1 MMMGRDKLK
10 MINVTYFWVPFL
22 IISIGFSVLT
32 YVTVKNR
39 IDEKYE
45 QLKDTT
51 LEIANSYSH
60 NLVQTDKA
68 FDIITELLDEKI
80 RITGQAIILI
90 DNRENNEVL
99 DAIAKTFNVDGIDL
113 YNDEGVITHSTSEG
127 LIGWQA
133 YEGHPVYDFMMSE
146 QTMRV
151 EDVRQDTENGL
162 YYKFGYAKDA
172 AGGFVQIGVL
182 AENIQDFLGDFEIT
196 KLINEIS
203 ARGDVKQVFFVNP
216 KYEIIA
222 SSLPSYEGLTIEQK
236 ELRAEIDSNASDVQR
251 GEKDGDDF
259 FSLSEPIFVENEKI
273 GTLLIY
279 WPTDELDA
287 EVNEIIRCAIAILL
301 IVIIVMGGILISAY
315 RKSKSNIKIAY
326 YDELTGL
333 RNSKYLSEYL
343 YHVLRKPYRRNKA
356 VLLLNFVNFKT
367 LNITYGFLYGDEVLK
382 QIAVKVRTLLDS
394 EDLFFRFDGDRFI
407 LVLDD
412 YADKKELRAFADKL
426 MQIFENPIME
436 GTEYQYVD
444 VQIAIVEIKDRHTS
458 TDKILQDAIL
468 TLSYIKDSS
477 ATQVAFFNEDME
489 KRLLRQD
496 KIVKV
501 LREVIEGKD
510 TESFY
515 LEFQPKLDLKKDI
528 VIGFEA
534 LARLRIENLGQIA
547 PDEFIALAE
556 EKLVIYDLGNHIL
569 LLACEF
575 LKRLQN
581 EGFHETSVAV
591 NISGIQLL
599 REDFVENLQQ
609 KLFLSDKGRKPLEF
623 EVTETVLLDH
633 FSQINET
640 LEAIKKMG
648 IAISLDDFGTGY
660 SSFSRLAELNIDAV
674 KIDRFFI
681 GKISHTS
688 EKNLIISDILS
699 MAHKIGLNVIAEGVE
714 DEKQKAYLQK
724 YGCDIIQ
731 GYLLSKPLP
740 EESAITFL
748 RRYEGDARII

>member
-1 MMMGRDKLK
+1 M
-10 MINVTYFWVPFL
+10 
-22 IISIGFSVLT
+22 
-32 YVTVKNR
+32 
-39 IDEKYE
+39 
-45 QLKDTT
+45 
-51 LEIANSYSH
+51 EIADSYSH
-60 NLVQTDKA
+60 SLAQTA
-68 FDIITELLDEKI
+68 EAHEIITELLDEKI
-80 RITGQAIILI
+80 RIASQAIMLI
-90 DNRENNEVL
+90 ENKANNDVL
-99 DAIAKTFNVDGIDL
+99 AAISKTFIVDEIHL
-113 YNDEGVITHSTSEG
+113 YNNDGVVTHSSYEG
-127 LIGWQA
+127 TVGWQA

-146 QTMRV
+146 QTTLV
-151 EDVRQDTENGL
+151 EDVRRDTENGV
-162 YYKFGYAKDA
+162 YYKFGYVKDET
-172 AGGFVQIGVL
+172 GGFVQLGIL
-182 AENIQDFLGDFEIT
+182 AENIQAFTGEFEIQ

-203 ARGDVKQVFFVNP
+203 GRGDVKQVFFVNP
-216 KYEIIA
+216 KHEIIA
-222 SSLPSYEGLTIEQK
+222 SSLPGYTGSTIEQK
-236 ELRAEIDSNASDVQR
+236 ELRAEMDSDASEVQR

-259 FSLSEPIFVENEKI
+259 FSLSEPIFVEDEKI

-287 EVNEIIRCAIAILL
+287 EVNENIRYAILTL
-301 IVIIVMGGILISAY
+301 LFIIIVIGGMGLSAY
-315 RKSKSNIKIAY
+315 RKSKTNIKIAY

-343 YHVLRKPYRRNKA
+343 YRVLRNPYRRNKA

-367 LNITYGFLYGDEVLK
+367 LNITYGFLYGDEILK
-382 QIAVKVRTLLDS
+382 QIAFKVRTALGS
-394 EDLFFRFDGDRFI
+394 EENFFRFDGDRFI
-407 LVLDD
+407 VVLDD
-412 YADKKELRAFADKL
+412 YEDQEELKL
-426 MQIFENPIME
+426 VANKLLHIFENPIME
-436 GTEYQYVD
+436 VTERQYVD
-444 VQIAIVEIKDRHTS
+444 AQIAIVEIKDRHTS

-477 ATQVAFFNEDME
+477 DDQVAFFNEDME

-515 LEFQPKLDLKKDI
+515 LEFQPKLDLMKDK

-534 LARLRIENLGQIA
+534 LARLRIENLGQVA

-556 EKLVIYDLGNHIL
+556 EKLLIYDLGNHIL
-569 LLACEF
+569 LLACDF
-575 LKRLQN
+575 VKRLQD

-599 REDFVENLQQ
+599 REDFLENLQK
-609 KLFLSDKGRKPLEF
+609 KLFSSEKGRKPLEF

-660 SSFSRLAELNIDAV
+660 SSFSRLAELNIDTV

-681 GKISHTS
+681 DKISHTA
-688 EKNLIISDILS
+688 EKDLIISDIIS
-699 MAHKIGLNVIAEGVE
+699 MAHKIGLSVVAEGVE
-714 DEKQKAYLQK
+714 DERQRAYLQK

-731 GYLLSKPLP
+731 GYLLSRPLA
-740 EESAITFL
+740 EESAINFL
-748 RRYEGDARII
+748 RRYESDVQR

>member
-1 MMMGRDKLK
+1 
-10 MINVTYFWVPFL
+10 
-22 IISIGFSVLT
+22 
-32 YVTVKNR
+32 
-39 IDEKYE
+39 
-45 QLKDTT
+45 
-51 LEIANSYSH
+51 
-60 NLVQTDKA
+60 
-68 FDIITELLDEKI
+68 
-80 RITGQAIILI
+80 
-90 DNRENNEVL
+90 
-99 DAIAKTFNVDGIDL
+99 
-113 YNDEGVITHSTSEG
+113 
-127 LIGWQA
+127 
-133 YEGHPVYDFMMSE
+133 
-146 QTMRV
+146 
-151 EDVRQDTENGL
+151 
-162 YYKFGYAKDA
+162 
-172 AGGFVQIGVL
+172 
-182 AENIQDFLGDFEIT
+182 
-196 KLINEIS
+196 
-203 ARGDVKQVFFVNP
+203 
-216 KYEIIA
+216 
-222 SSLPSYEGLTIEQK
+222 
-236 ELRAEIDSNASDVQR
+236 
-251 GEKDGDDF
+251 
-259 FSLSEPIFVENEKI
+259 
-273 GTLLIY
+273 
-279 WPTDELDA
+279 
-287 EVNEIIRCAIAILL
+287 
-301 IVIIVMGGILISAY
+301 
-315 RKSKSNIKIAY
+315 
-326 YDELTGL
+326 
-333 RNSKYLSEYL
+333 
-343 YHVLRKPYRRNKA
+343 
-356 VLLLNFVNFKT
+356 
-367 LNITYGFLYGDEVLK
+367 
-382 QIAVKVRTLLDS
+382 
-394 EDLFFRFDGDRFI
+394 
-407 LVLDD
+407 
-412 YADKKELRAFADKL
+412 
-426 MQIFENPIME
+426 ME
-436 GTEYQYVD
+436 GTECQYVD
-444 VQIAIVEIKDRHTS
+444 IQIAIVEIKDRHTS

>member
-1 MMMGRDKLK
+1 MMGRDKLK

-22 IISIGFSVLT
+22 IITIGFSFLT

-90 DNRENNEVL
+90 ENRENNEVL
-99 DAIAKTFNVDGIDL
+99 DAIAKTFNVDGIYL

-196 KLINEIS
+196 KLINGIS

-236 ELRAEIDSNASDVQR
+236 ELRAEIDGNASDVQR
-251 GEKDGDDF
+251 GEKDGDAF
-259 FSLSEPIFVENEKI
+259 FSLSEPIFVDNEKI

-287 EVNEIIRCAIAILL
+287 EVNEIIRYAIAILL

-412 YADKKELRAFADKL
+412 YADKKELRALADKL

-436 GTEYQYVD
+436 GTECQYVD
-444 VQIAIVEIKDRHTS
+444 IQIAIVEIKDRHTS

>member
-1 MMMGRDKLK
+1 
-10 MINVTYFWVPFL
+10 MIDATYFWVPFL
-22 IISIGFSVLT
+22 MMAIGFSALIGF
-32 YVTVKNR
+32 TVKNR
-39 IDEKYE
+39 IDEKYD
-45 QLKDTT
+45 QLEDMTI
-51 LEIANSYSH
+51 EIADSYSH
-60 NLVQTDKA
+60 SLAQTSEA
-68 FDIITELLDEKI
+68 YQIITELLDEKI
-80 RITGQAIILI
+80 RIAGQAIMLI
-90 DNRENNEVL
+90 ENRENNEVL
-99 DAIAKTFNVDGIDL
+99 DAISQTFNVDEIHL
-113 YNDEGVITHSTSEG
+113 YNNEGEITHSTYEEF
-127 LIGWQA
+127 IGWKA
-133 YEGHPVYDFMMSE
+133 YEGHPVYEFMMSD
-146 QTMRV
+146 QTMLV
-151 EDVRQDTENGL
+151 EDVRPDTENGL
-162 YYKFGYAKDA
+162 YYKFGYVKDD
-172 AGGFVQIGVL
+172 AGGFVQLGVL
-182 AENIQDFLGDFEIT
+182 AESRQDFLEDFEIT

-203 ARGDVKQVFFVNP
+203 SRGDVKQVFFVNP
-216 KYEIIA
+216 EYEIIA
-222 SSLPSYEGLTIEQK
+222 SSLPDYEGRTIENK
-236 ELRAEIDSNASDVQR
+236 DLREEMDSNASDVQR
-251 GEKDGDDF
+251 AEMDGYEF
-259 FSLSEPIFVENEKI
+259 LRVSVPIFFENDKF
-273 GTLLIY
+273 GTLLIH
-279 WPTDELDA
+279 WPTEKIDA
-287 EVNEIIRCAIAILL
+287 GVKKIILYAIT
-301 IVIIVMGGILISAY
+301 VCSIIIFTTGGILFYAY

-343 YHVLRKPYRRNKA
+343 DQVLRNPYRRNKA

-382 QIAVKVRTLLDS
+382 QIAFKIRTLLDS
-394 EDLFFRFDGDRFI
+394 EDLLFRFDGDRFVV
-407 LVLDD
+407 VLDD
-412 YADKKELRAFADKL
+412 SADQKELRAFADKL
-426 MQIFENPIME
+426 MHIFENPIME

-444 VQIAIVEIKDRHTS
+444 IQIAIVEIKDRHTT

-477 ATQVAFFNEDME
+477 ADQLAFFNEDME
-489 KRLLRQD
+489 KRLLRHD

-515 LEFQPKLDLKKDI
+515 LEFQPKLDLMNNK

-556 EKLVIYDLGNHIL
+556 EKLLIYDLGNHIL
-569 LLACEF
+569 LLACDF
-575 LKRLQN
+575 LQRLQN

-599 REDFVENLQQ
+599 REDFLENLQQ

-633 FSQINET
+633 FSQINES

-688 EKNLIISDILS
+688 EKDLIISDIIS

-714 DEKQKAYLQK
+714 DERQKAYLLK

-731 GYLLSKPLP
+731 GYLLSKPLA
-740 EESAITFL
+740 EESAIAFL
-748 RRYEGDARII
+748 RRYEK

>member
-1 MMMGRDKLK
+1 M
-10 MINVTYFWVPFL
+10 
-22 IISIGFSVLT
+22 IGFA
-32 YVTVKNR
+32 VKNR

-45 QLKDTT
+45 QLKDTS

-60 NLVQTDKA
+60 SLIHTSEAYEV
-68 FDIITELLDEKI
+68 ITELLDEKI
-80 RITGQAIILI
+80 RIASQAIMLI
-90 DNRENNEVL
+90 ENRENNEVL
-99 DAIAKTFNVDGIDL
+99 DAISQTFDVNGIDL
-113 YNDEGVITHSTSEG
+113 YNKEGELTHSTSEE

-133 YEGHPVYDFMMSE
+133 YEGHPVYDFMMSD
-146 QTMRV
+146 QTMLV
-151 EDVRQDTENGL
+151 EDVRPDTENGL
-162 YYKFGYAKDA
+162 YYKFGYVKDD
-172 AGGFVQIGVL
+172 AGGFVQVGVL
-182 AENIQDFLGDFEIT
+182 AESRQDFLEDFEIT
-196 KLINEIS
+196 TLINEIS
-203 ARGDVKQVFFVNP
+203 NRRDVKQVFFVNP

-222 SSLPSYEGLTIEQK
+222 SSLPDYEDRTIEDID
-236 ELRAEIDSNASDVQR
+236 LRAEMDSNASDVQR
-251 GEKDGDDF
+251 VETDGYEF
-259 FSLSEPIFVENEKI
+259 FRLSEPIFVENEKI
-273 GTLLIY
+273 GTLLIH
-279 WPTDELDA
+279 WPTDELDDD
-287 EVNEIIRCAIAILL
+287 VNKIIRYAIAIFL
-301 IVIIVMGGILISAY
+301 IIIITMGGILFYAY
-315 RKSKSNIKIAY
+315 RKNKSNIKIAF

-333 RNSKYLSEYL
+333 RNSKYLTEYL
-343 YHVLRKPYRRNKA
+343 NQVLRNPYRKNKA

-394 EDLFFRFDGDRFI
+394 EDSFFRFDGDRFI
-407 LVLDD
+407 VVLDD
-412 YADKKELRAFADKL
+412 YADQKELRAFADKL
-426 MQIFENPIME
+426 MHIFENPIME
-436 GTEYQYVD
+436 GTEHQYVN

-458 TDKILQDAIL
+458 TDKILQDATL
-468 TLSYIKDSS
+468 TLSQIKDSS
-477 ATQVAFFNEDME
+477 ADQVAFFNEDME

-515 LEFQPKLDLKKDI
+515 LEFQPKLDLMEDK

-556 EKLVIYDLGNHIL
+556 ENLLIYDLGNHIL
-569 LLACEF
+569 LLACDF
-575 LKRLQN
+575 LQRLQD

-599 REDFVENLQQ
+599 REDFVENIQQ
-609 KLFLSDKGRKPLEF
+609 KLFLSDRIRKPLEF

-640 LEAIKKMG
+640 LEAIKQMG

-688 EKNLIISDILS
+688 EKNLIISDIIS
-699 MAHKIGLNVIAEGVE
+699 MAHKIGLSVVAEGVE
-714 DEKQKAYLQK
+714 DASQKAYLQK

-740 EESAITFL
+740 EESAIAFL
-748 RRYEGDARII
+748 RSYGSDV